1 MPKSLDYTTYLNP
14 LCNVQSPF
22 FVNSN
27 FCCKAKVNHLYLWSF
42 QWYAHSPHLQC
53 HTIVTQ
59 TWFHAQKT
67 IFHQVQGISIYLL
80 IKLKQVNK
88 GVLVRNTLLPK
99 TIGLPTF
106 KFSRPKNRLVRALI
120 LTDINRLL
128 TNIFYFRISMIK
140 SGFTMHRGGIHK
152 ISALCIAAAN
162 LIRFMCLDQ
171 TCFLFNFQTTNFIQK
186 DLKVAT
192 LKPNSGPI

>member
-1 MPKSLDYTTYLNP
+1 MYD
-14 LCNVQSPF
+14 PF
-22 FVNSN
+22 FFVKSI

-88 GVLVRNTLLPK
+88 GVLVRKTLLPK

-106 KFSRPKNRLVRALI
+106 KISRPKTRLVRGLI

-140 SGFTMHRGGIHK
+140 SGFTMHRGEIQRK
-152 ISALCIAAAN
+152 SALCIAAFN
-162 LIRFMCLDQ
+162 LIRFMCVDQ
-171 TCFLFNFQTTNFIQK
+171 TCFLFNYQKHRFHSDKVKSCTIKTKFWTNLNFLNEFCFYK
-186 DLKVAT
+186 T
-192 LKPNSGPI
+192 MT